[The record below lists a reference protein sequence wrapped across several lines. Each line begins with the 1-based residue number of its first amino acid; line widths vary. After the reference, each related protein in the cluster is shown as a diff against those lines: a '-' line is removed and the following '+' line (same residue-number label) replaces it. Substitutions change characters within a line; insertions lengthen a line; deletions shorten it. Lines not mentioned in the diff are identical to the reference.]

1 MVTKRAALV
10 TGASG
15 SLGGAI
21 ADALAAAGFAVG
33 VHYHR
38 NDASATALVTK
49 LRDQGAAAVLV
60 QADLTDPDA
69 STRVVGEVVSAF
81 GRIDVLVVNAG
92 LHKDRLLVA
101 APDDEWD
108 EQLAANLSAAFR
120 CSRAGLASM
129 MRRRGG
135 GRIVLVSSVAALRG
149 TPGQAAYAAA
159 KSGLH
164 GLTRTIARE
173 YGRYGITCNCIAPGL
188 IASSP
193 AFDDMNPGR
202 RDELLNGVPAGR
214 AGRPTEIAAVAAFLC
229 SEAASYV
236 SGQVIAVDGG
246 MTA

>member
-1 MVTKRAALV
+1 VTNRAALV

-15 SLGGAI
+15 SLGGAV
-21 ADALAAAGFAVG
+21 ADALAAAGFAIG

-49 LRDQGAAAVLV
+49 LRDQGAVAVPV
-60 QADLTDPDA
+60 QADLTTPDA
-69 STRVVGEVVSAF
+69 PSRVVGEVVSAF
-81 GRIDVLVVNAG
+81 GRIDALVVNAG

-101 APDDEWD
+101 ASDDEWE

-120 CSRAGLASM
+120 CARAALASM
-129 MRRRGG
+129 MRRPGG

-164 GLTRTIARE
+164 GLTRTVARE

-188 IASSP
+188 IANSP
-193 AFDDMNPGR
+193 AFDEMKPGR
-202 RDELLNGVPAGR
+202 RDELLKGVPAGR
-214 AGRPTEIAAVAAFLC
+214 AGQPTEIAAVVAFLC